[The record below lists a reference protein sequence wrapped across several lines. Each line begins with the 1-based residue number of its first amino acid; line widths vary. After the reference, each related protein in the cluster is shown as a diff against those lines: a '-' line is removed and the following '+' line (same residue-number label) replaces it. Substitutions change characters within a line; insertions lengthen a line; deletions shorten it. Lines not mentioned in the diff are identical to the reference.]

1 MCRALRLANRESIA
15 TAVDKNRSAIKIMA
29 LPFTE
34 GTDPYDTER
43 WNEEPGHWD
52 RTLKR
57 ASWADR
63 QPHLKG
69 PKRWLTTTNSL
80 HAGWND
86 PSKTGEASF
95 R

>member
-34 GTDPYDTER
+34 GMDPYDTER
-43 WNEEPGHWD
+43 WTEEPGHWD

-63 QPHLKG
+63 QPHLKV